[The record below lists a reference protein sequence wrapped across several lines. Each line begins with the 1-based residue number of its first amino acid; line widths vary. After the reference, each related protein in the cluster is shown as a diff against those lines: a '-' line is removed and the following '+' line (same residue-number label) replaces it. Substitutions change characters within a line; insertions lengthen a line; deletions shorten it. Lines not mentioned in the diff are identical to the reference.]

1 MSLTSSSKPKRKSSR
16 RKRGATRE
24 ALIEAAFELLGDN
37 KSFDGLSLRELTRS
51 VGIVPTAFYR
61 HFPRME
67 DFGLALVEDAF
78 AAFRQVVAD
87 LKAAPT
93 PDSSIL
99 QGLTRTM
106 LKSVQAHELRF
117 RFIAAER
124 YGGDAGVRGAI
135 RKELRLIE
143 SEVALELGRM
153 PVTQGWSSD
162 DLRMLATLFINTM
175 VAMAEEVLERAGTDA
190 KLAKPLIDATEK
202 QLRLIALGAGAWKT
216 HTAD

>member
-1 MSLTSSSKPKRKSSR
+1 MGITSGSKPKRRSSR

-78 AAFRQVVAD
+78 GAFRQVIAD
-87 LKAAPT
+87 LKAAPV
-93 PDSSIL
+93 PDSKMIH
-99 QGLTRTM
+99 GLTATM

-124 YGGDAGVRGAI
+124 YGGDAGVRSSI

-153 PVTQGWSSD
+153 PMTNGWSSD
-162 DLRMLATLFINTM
+162 DLRMLAMLFINTL
-175 VAMAEEVLERAGTDA
+175 VAMAEDVLDQAGSDA
-190 KLAKPLIDATEK
+190 KLAKPLIETTEK
-202 QLRLIALGAGAWKT
+202 QLRLIALGAGAWKS
-216 HTAD
+216 AS